1 MKKVDLKIV
10 NKSKNP
16 LPSYAHIGDSGMD
29 IRANLDEEIQLKPLE
44 RRLIPTGIYVDI
56 PEGYEIQVRPRSGLA
71 LKNGLTVLNTPGTI
85 DAGYTNEIGII
96 LINLSS
102 EVQTIVPGERIAQ
115 LVLMEVTKA
124 NIIEVEEINK
134 ETDRGLDGYG
144 STGRL

>member
-1 MKKVDLKIV
+1 MKEATLKIV

-29 IRANLDEEIQLKPLE
+29 IKANIDAEIKLHPLE

-56 PEGYEIQVRPRSGLA
+56 PEGYEIQVRPRSGMA
-71 LKNGLTVLNTPGTI
+71 LTRGLTVLNTPGTI
-85 DAGYTNEIGII
+85 DSGYKNEIGVI

-102 EVQTIVPGERIAQ
+102 EVQTILPGEKIAQ
-115 LVLMEVTKA
+115 LVFMEVVKA
-124 NIIEVEEINK
+124 NIEEVQEIIK
-134 ETDRGLDGYG
+134 ETDRGLKGYG

>member
-1 MKKVDLKIV
+1 MKKADLKIV

-29 IRANLDEEIQLKPLE
+29 IRANIDAEIKLHPLE

-56 PEGYEIQVRPRSGLA
+56 PEGYEIQVRPRSGMA
-71 LKNGLTVLNTPGTI
+71 LTRGLTVLNTPGTI
-85 DAGYTNEIGII
+85 DEGYTNEVGVI

-102 EVQTIVPGERIAQ
+102 EIQTILPGEKIAQ
-115 LVLMEVTKA
+115 LVMMEVTKA
-124 NIIEVEEINK
+124 NIIEVKEINK

-144 STGRL
+144 SSGRL